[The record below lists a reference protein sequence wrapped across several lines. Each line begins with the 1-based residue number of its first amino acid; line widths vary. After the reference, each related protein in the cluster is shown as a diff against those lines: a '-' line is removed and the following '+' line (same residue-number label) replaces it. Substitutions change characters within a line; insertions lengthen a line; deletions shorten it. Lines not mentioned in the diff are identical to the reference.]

1 MLVLFPILMLAYGV
15 LYAFASPIP
24 QGSIQMDVRDAL
36 VPSKLP
42 LKIGIPISSNS
53 QSYVKRSPSDLDPD
67 TFAARNSNPTTWE
80 NVGFYHS
87 CKSASPACSG
97 E

>member
-1 MLVLFPILMLAYGV
+1 MLAYGV

-24 QGSIQMDVRDAL
+24 QGYIQMDARDAL

-53 QSYVKRSPSDLDPD
+53 QTYVKRSPSASDSD
-67 TFAARNSNPTTWE
+67 TVAAKNNNPTTWE

-87 CKSASPACSG
+87 CKSASPACSD